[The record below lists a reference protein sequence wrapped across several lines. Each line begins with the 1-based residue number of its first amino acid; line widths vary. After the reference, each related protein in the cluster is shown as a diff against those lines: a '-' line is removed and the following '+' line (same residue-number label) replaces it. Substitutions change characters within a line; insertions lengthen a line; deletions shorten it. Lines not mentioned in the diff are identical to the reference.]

1 MQVVLQIEYYIEQV
15 KEKSKK
21 KKEKKKLLTDTV
33 FFLCYLLSINIKSKS
48 SPDERERIREI

>member
-1 MQVVLQIEYYIEQV
+1 MQVFLQIEYYIEQV

-33 FFLCYLLSINIKSKS
+33 FFMLFAL
-48 SPDERERIREI
+48 D